1 MVTWMGYAVAVAGLM
16 AIGALSLEKLCEQ
29 AGRPRRFA
37 WLAGLSLALLVPLTA
52 SPPAHDGAAATAART
67 VAATPRPAPDP
78 PAAPIGTASLDE
90 SGKPG
95 DVPVTGTGA
104 TQRAALTL
112 WGLASTAALLL
123 VCAVL
128 CAAALARRSWDRQR
142 IAGEDVYVSRRFG
155 PALVGVAR
163 PAIVIPRWVVRL
175 GDAVGATVVRHEREH
190 ARAHDHLGLLYAG
203 IVLALMPW
211 NPAVWWMFLRLRTAV
226 EIDCDRRVLA
236 SGVPAAEYGDL
247 LLDIGSG
254 RPARPFFA
262 LAMAS
267 SGTMLERRLKAMRN
281 QGNNVRRSAT
291 ALFGCAALAAI
302 VIACGVPA
310 PSGIAP
316 AVNAA
321 LAEPVEGDEQATAD
335 APGGVRQEG
344 AEALH
349 ERAEAMR
356 AAEQAR
362 EERIAEAMR
371 AAEQRQVESRAE
383 AMRAAEQRQVERA
396 MQRLSAARRAFAERV
411 SAATQDDL
419 DRILQNLSQLL
430 EDLKVRSEDA
440 RWMREAAEQLSRE
453 LDEYR
458 SGAQRASAAARV
470 VQEARGE
477 YAEKVAEARER
488 SAEARRKT
496 DEARA
501 KAVEVLARAAAQREE
516 ATVARE
522 EAAAALER
530 AGAAHRAATG
540 EAARAAAAARQRE
553 AMLRVL
559 SAASQE
565 QEAAFRE
572 AYATWRETA
581 AAALEKAIAE
591 LEKLVAEIR
600 IGGARAGSR
609 PGGP

>member
-1 MVTWMGYAVAVAGLM
+1 MVTWMGYAVAVASLT

-29 AGRPRRFA
+29 AGRPRRFP

-52 SPPAHDGAAATAART
+52 SPPAPDGAAATAART
-67 VAATPRPAPDP
+67 VAATPGPAPDP
-78 PAAPIGTASLDE
+78 PAAPVGTASVVE
-90 SGKPG
+90 SGRPG
-95 DVPVTGTGA
+95 DVPVTGAGA
-104 TQRAALTL
+104 TQRAALAL
-112 WGLASTAALLL
+112 WALASTAALLL

-128 CAAALARRSWDRQR
+128 SAAALARRSWDRQR
-142 IAGEDVYVSRRFG
+142 IAGEDVCVSRRFG

-163 PAIVIPRWVVRL
+163 PVIVIPRWVVRL

-190 ARAHDHLGLLYAG
+190 VRAYDHLGLLYAG

-236 SGVPAAEYGDL
+236 SGVPAAEYGDI

-267 SGTMLERRLKAMRN
+267 SGTMLERRLKAMRS
-281 QGNNVRRSAT
+281 QGSNVRRSAM

-321 LAEPVEGDEQATAD
+321 LAEPVEGDEEATAD
-335 APGGVRQEG
+335 APGGVRHEG
-344 AEALH
+344 AEAMH

-356 AAEQAR
+356 AAEQAW
-362 EERIAEAMR
+362 E
-371 AAEQRQVESRAE
+371 RAE
-383 AMRAAEQRQVERA
+383 AMRAAEQRRVERA
-396 MQRLSAARRAFAERV
+396 IQRLNAARGAFATRV
-411 SAATQDDL
+411 SAAPQDDL

-440 RWMREAAEQLSRE
+440 KWMREAAERLSRE
-453 LDEYR
+453 LEEYR
-458 SGAQRASAAARV
+458 SGAQRASAAARA
-470 VQEARGE
+470 VQEAGRE

-501 KAVEVLARAAAQREE
+501 KAVVVRARAAAQREE

-540 EAARAAAAARQRE
+540 EAAKAAAAARQRE
-553 AMLRVL
+553 AMLRAL
-559 SAASQE
+559 SAASLE

-581 AAALEKAIAE
+581 AATLEEVIAE